1 MTSGAD
7 KNKKTKKRLI
17 LLDIDE
23 TLFTCDTF
31 VELMKYYLRLEPSKL
46 ALIPEIALC
55 AIAFKAGMR
64 TNAEM
69 KEKALGIFAGE
80 RRERMRTI
88 SERLVEKLFAKKLN
102 RAVYENIKKLTATGL
117 YELVIISASP
127 SFYIDVVGEKM
138 GAFKTIATNVKF
150 DASDM
155 LASSLDGE
163 NCKGYEKIKRLE
175 AELRLADYD
184 LENSY
189 AFSDS
194 VTDSPMFDI
203 VGRPVAVNP
212 DRELL
217 KIARLKK
224 YAII

>member
-1 MTSGAD
+1 MTTGA
-7 KNKKTKKRLI
+7 NLNEKTKKRLI

-46 ALIPEIALC
+46 ALIPEIALY

-80 RRERMRTI
+80 TRAKIVEISRRA
-88 SERLVEKLFAKKLN
+88 VEKLFAKKIN
-102 RAVYENIKKLTATGL
+102 RAVYENIKKLTASGL
-117 YELVIISASP
+117 YDIVIISASP
-127 SFYIDVVGEKM
+127 SFYIDIVGEKI

-150 DASDM
+150 DASDNITS
-155 LASSLDGE
+155 LLDGE

-175 AELRLADYD
+175 AEVVLSDYD
-184 LENSY
+184 LERSY

-212 DRELL
+212 DRELK
-217 KIARLKK
+217 KIAHLKK
-224 YAII
+224 YAIL

>member
-1 MTSGAD
+1 MTTGA
-7 KNKKTKKRLI
+7 NSNEKTKKRLI

-31 VELMKYYLRLEPSKL
+31 VELMKYYIYLNPQKL

-64 TNAEM
+64 SNSEM
-69 KEKALGIFAGE
+69 KEKALSLFAGE
-80 RRERMRTI
+80 TREKAEAI
-88 SERLVEKLFAKKLN
+88 SERLIKKLFAKKLN
-102 RAVYENIKKLTATGL
+102 RAVYENIKKIMATGL
-117 YELVIISASP
+117 YEIVIISASP
-127 SFYIDVVGEKM
+127 SFYISLIGKKI

-150 DASDM
+150 DASDI
-155 LASSLDGE
+155 LTASLDGE
-163 NCKGYEKIKRLE
+163 NCKGVEKIKRLE
-175 AELRLADYD
+175 AEISLSDYD

-194 VTDSPMFDI
+194 ITDSPMFDI

-217 KIARLKK
+217 NIARLKK
-224 YAII
+224 YAIL